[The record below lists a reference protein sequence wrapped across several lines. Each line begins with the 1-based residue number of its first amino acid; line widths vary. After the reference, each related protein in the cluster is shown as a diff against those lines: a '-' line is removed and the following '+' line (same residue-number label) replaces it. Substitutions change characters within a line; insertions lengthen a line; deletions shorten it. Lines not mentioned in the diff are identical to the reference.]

1 MKVSRRVATIAP
13 SPTMEGARRAK
24 AMRAEGK
31 DVISFA
37 VGEPDFPTPQNI
49 VEAAQRAMAEQKTK
63 YTNASGI
70 DELKSAIVEATGRS
84 IGVQYEMSE
93 VCVSNGAK
101 HALSNVFGTLLNP
114 GDELIVLAPYWVSYV
129 DLIKIYD
136 GVPVEVMVSAAND
149 FQPDMD
155 EIANAV
161 TEKTVAIC
169 INSPNNPTGGVLSE
183 QSIRDLADVVMDR
196 DLVLISD
203 EIYKEI
209 LFDGRTYMSPASLP
223 GMKERTIVID
233 GVAKSYSMTGW
244 RIGWS
249 LAPAALTKPIGNL
262 QSQQTSNPNSIAQW
276 AAVEALT
283 GPQESVAQMRQAFQE
298 RRDYIIPALQAID
311 GVECMMPAG
320 AFYAFPDISA
330 YLGRKLG
337 GREIDS
343 SEDLADYLL
352 TEAWVSTVHGTAFGA
367 EGYIRLSFAC
377 SMEQL
382 REGVSRIEKALTGA

>member
-377 SMEQL
+377 SMEQI